1 MPRKPLW
8 VLLAIFCLSFPR
20 TAPAQS
26 EPEAVVRKATAVLH
40 AFLEGEQGVHMRR
53 YVQNAYGV
61 MVFPEMLRAG
71 FLIGAEH
78 GLGVFLTRDP
88 ASGAWR
94 GPAYF
99 EIFGGSIGLQLG
111 GQSTDVVLAVMNRG
125 AVDKLVR
132 SRFKLGADVSMAVG
146 RVGGTIGAGTTVN
159 LGEDVYVFAM
169 SRGLYGGVALDGSVV
184 VPREDWTSAYFGRP
198 VQTVPVLRG
207 EETPPPSTR
216 DLMAALDLF

>member
-8 VLLAIFCLSFPR
+8 ALLAIFCLLPPQM
-20 TAPAQS
+20 AQAQS
-26 EPEAVVRKATAVLH
+26 EPEAIVQKSIVVLR
-40 AFLEGEQGVHMRR
+40 AFLDGEQGTHMRR

-61 MVFPEMLRAG
+61 MIFPEMLRAG

-88 ASGAWR
+88 ENGAWR

-111 GQSTDVVLAVMNRG
+111 GQSTDVVLAVMNKE
-125 AVDKLVR
+125 AVEKLVS

-146 RVGGTIGAGTTVN
+146 RIGGTIGAGTTVN
-159 LGEDVYVFAM
+159 LGEDVYVFAQ

-198 VQTVPVLRG
+198 VRTVPVLRG
-207 EETPPPSTR
+207 EESPPPSTR
-216 DLMAALDLF
+216 DLTAALNLF